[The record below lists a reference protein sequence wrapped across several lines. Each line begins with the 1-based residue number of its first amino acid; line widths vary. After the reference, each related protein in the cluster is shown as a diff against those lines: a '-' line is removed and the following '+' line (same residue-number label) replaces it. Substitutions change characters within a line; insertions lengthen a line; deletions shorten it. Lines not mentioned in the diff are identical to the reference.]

1 MAAVDAA
8 PRRRNNNISGCRPSV
23 YGGNLI
29 TSTGNAAL
37 DTVLGELDSSISHST
52 CSFSFLPPSGGGC
65 PVGAILLIEEDK
77 YCNYSRVLSKY
88 FLAEAV
94 QRRHGVFLASLEE
107 NPKQLLRTVPR
118 RVEDKGKAQPQSTNP
133 GGDDMR
139 IAFRYNQLP
148 QVDSEISGSA
158 NSTTSYDLSLAIN
171 ESDLV
176 DLDVTCYEGD
186 DGGDTLIRDL
196 KKVAKQDQYAL
207 DGNSGIVEKNLL
219 RICINSFGSPLWYSD
234 ANYSKSL
241 LLKMLQIKAVVRNTN
256 SVCFV
261 TVPGQLLH
269 SFDPQLM
276 AQMRNL
282 VDISIEIE
290 SFAASDKET
299 NPVFKDYHGLLHIRK
314 LSAVDTLSSFCP
326 ETLDLAF
333 KLKRKRFVIEK
344 LHLPPGEESFII

>member
-1 MAAVDAA
+1 MG
-8 PRRRNNNISGCRPSV
+8 S
-23 YGGNLI
+23 
-29 TSTGNAAL
+29 
-37 DTVLGELDSSISHST
+37 
-52 CSFSFLPPSGGGC
+52 
-65 PVGAILLIEEDK
+65 ILLIEEDK

-94 QRRHGVFLASLEE
+94 QRRHGIFLASLEE
-107 NPKQLLRTVPR
+107 SPQQLLRTVPR
-118 RVEDKGKAQPQSTNP
+118 RVEDKGKTQPQIANP

-171 ESDLV
+171 ESDLM

-186 DGGDTLIRDL
+186 DGSTLIRDL
-196 KKVAKQDQYAL
+196 KKVAKQEQYSL
-207 DGNSGIVEKNLL
+207 DSDSGKERNLL

-234 ANYSKSL
+234 ANYSKL
-241 LLKMLQIKAVVRNTN
+241 LLSKLLQLKAIVRNTN
-256 SVCFV
+256 SLCFV

-276 AQMRNL
+276 NQMRNL
-282 VDISIEIE
+282 VDISVEIE

-314 LSAVDTLSSFCP
+314 LAAVETLASFCP

-344 LHLPPGEESFII
+344 LHLPPGELISMNQLPMSI